1 MMAAGGSVM
10 ARLQQVRDPR
20 RRQGRRYRLAGLLG
34 MLVLAAV
41 HGEGSLRGMWLWCQA
56 HWERLAPAFD
66 LWEHPRPPAYATLWH
81 LLAQLDAEELGQAL
95 SGQGEAE
102 GTLGLDGK
110 TLRGSRREGKSALQV
125 LTGVGQGYRQ
135 ILAQRGVEGGE
146 VMAAALALLAEM
158 PVKGKVVT
166 MDAGVMLRTVV
177 KAIGEKGGGYL
188 GFIKENHG
196 ELKEALRAWI
206 EMQGG
211 DRRAADHV
219 QIDKGHGRLERR
231 EVWVVAA
238 GELGAY
244 LEQEYDWPAVQWC
257 GLVRRYRRRLGQ
269 KEWESVTTT
278 LWAAG
283 GHLPWGEA
291 AQVQG
296 GWRGHWAI
304 ENAVFYVR
312 DVSLD
317 EDRHLT

>member
-177 KAIGEKGGGYL
+177 KAIVEKGG
-188 GFIKENHG
+188 
-196 ELKEALRAWI
+196 A
-206 EMQGG
+206 
-211 DRRAADHV
+211 
-219 QIDKGHGRLERR
+219 
-231 EVWVVAA
+231 
-238 GELGAY
+238 
-244 LEQEYDWPAVQWC
+244 
-257 GLVRRYRRRLGQ
+257 
-269 KEWESVTTT
+269 T
-278 LWAAG
+278 
-283 GHLPWGEA
+283 WGSSKRIT
-291 AQVQG
+291 V
-296 GWRGHWAI
+296 
-304 ENAVFYVR
+304 N
-312 DVSLD
+312 
-317 EDRHLT
+317 